1 MLIFVYG
8 KRYRT
13 RRQRQIDGGI
23 EYQTTIESGD
33 LQLYIY
39 GFLRGDSETVV
50 QEMNALRRALR
61 ERFDRLPARR

>member
-1 MLIFVYG
+1 MLIYAAG

-23 EYQTTIESGD
+23 DYQTMIESGD
-33 LQLYIY
+33 LQLYVY
-39 GFLRGDSETVV
+39 GFLQGDSEAVV

-61 ERFDRLPARR
+61 ERFARLPARR